1 MDDEIVFLH
10 FESIADAERA
20 MATINTLDAEGF
32 LELDD
37 AAIISR
43 SDDGWV
49 SVKPVGRSGLT
60 ARTTLG
66 GVLGVIAGGLIGL
79 PVIGAVAG
87 SAAAAK
93 GSLGNEQFDELMDAV
108 GRNMTAGTVVLALTV
123 ATLNDP
129 SSVADRLAINRD
141 GLIRAEVPASIR
153 AQLDEATGAS

>member
-1 MDDEIVFLH
+1 
-10 FESIADAERA
+10 
-20 MATINTLDAEGF
+20 
-32 LELDD
+32 
-37 AAIISR
+37 
-43 SDDGWV
+43 
-49 SVKPVGRSGLT
+49 
-60 ARTTLG
+60 
-66 GVLGVIAGGLIGL
+66 VIAGGLIGL